1 MSVLIDQSTHST
13 EEDQGESSTM
23 SSDVVSAILNE
34 VFELTCAVEKIKI
47 KSCAEYESARK
58 RFEDTHK
65 EATRAFCNEAL
76 KIEDRIFAAKLRVIS
91 EILKNLES
99 PITAIT
105 GCVLFLRDLHSIPS
119 IREIFSVYLN
129 GGVKSL
135 LGKEE
140 RAANVK
146 SVMLINHV
154 LFQFSLKFSSKFM
167 DRVVWPGGTIE
178 LADRSFDLVL
188 EWKKVSSRKSVGG
201 ELDEPPNELVYL
213 MKIYILGY
221 LL

>member
-1 MSVLIDQSTHST
+1 MEQGSPLGYITDAKIREIVVRDLNNIKTKLDGLSRKDLLSCYSFLRKGVELLNVCLDQSTHST

-58 RFEDTHK
+58 RSEDANK

-76 KIEDRIFAAKLRVIS
+76 KIEDRIFAAKLRVVS

-99 PITAIT
+99 PKTAIT
-105 GCVLFLRDLHSIPS
+105 GCVLFLRDLHSLPS

-129 GGVKSL
+129 DGVKSL

-140 RAANVK
+140 HAANVK
-146 SVMLINHV
+146 SIHHV
-154 LFQFSLKFSSKFM
+154 
-167 DRVVWPGGTIE
+167 D
-178 LADRSFDLVL
+178 
-188 EWKKVSSRKSVGG
+188 
-201 ELDEPPNELVYL
+201 
-213 MKIYILGY
+213 
-221 LL
+221 

>member
-1 MSVLIDQSTHST
+1 M
-13 EEDQGESSTM
+13 
-23 SSDVVSAILNE
+23 
-34 VFELTCAVEKIKI
+34 
-47 KSCAEYESARK
+47 
-58 RFEDTHK
+58 
-65 EATRAFCNEAL
+65 
-76 KIEDRIFAAKLRVIS
+76 
-91 EILKNLES
+91 
-99 PITAIT
+99 
-105 GCVLFLRDLHSIPS
+105 
-119 IREIFSVYLN
+119 
-129 GGVKSL
+129 

-188 EWKKVSSRKSVGG
+188 EWKKVSSRKSMGG